1 MYNNSIQ
8 GLKESNIRVDT
19 NDCTIQAVNN
29 FNEIIRAQN
38 YVSVYISNLLQYKQK
53 INIVLI

>member
-38 YVSVYISNLLQYKQK
+38 YVSVYISNLHVLQYKQK
-53 INIVLI
+53 